1 MGCGKYG
8 RAFLHSLSTE
18 QLINPELNQ
27 PMNQKIMGAAHFL
40 DIIRPVEYKLTSQK
54 SSRLSD
60 LPTSSSVPCDLSFY
74 LYLSV
79 SQSESSFLS
88 LPRSLPRSFNLSPTE
103 TWSETKKPSS
113 STEAKPEITAPI
125 LDSFPASLP
134 PATACGA
141 QTGFPAHRYSE
152 SSPWFFHDRLVA
164 KRPRIQTT
172 TFKISC
178 CASRFFF
185 FFLIHQDFCLGFLSV
200 PSTLLTPGRCNLKMW
215 RFFPWR
221 QVMNARHFHLQSA
234 EELIV
239 PKNKVIFNLK
249 LRSLTTKTIKQGCRY

>member
-1 MGCGKYG
+1 MIFIG
-8 RAFLHSLSTE
+8 RSGSATLVWNYRWRSCDVIESSSRTPNPLVKTDKSVLSEMKRSWRRHHGLREIWKSILHSLSTE

-88 LPRSLPRSFNLSPTE
+88 LPCSLPRSFNLSPTE

-185 FFLIHQDFCLGFLSV
+185 FF
-200 PSTLLTPGRCNLKMW
+200 
-215 RFFPWR
+215 
-221 QVMNARHFHLQSA
+221 
-234 EELIV
+234 
-239 PKNKVIFNLK
+239 
-249 LRSLTTKTIKQGCRY
+249 